1 VPSGAQP
8 FSGAAHER
16 VALVADEGS
25 FEEWD
30 AGIVSDD
37 PLGFSDT
44 KPYRERLAAAQ
55 EATGL
60 GEAVLTGQALLDGR
74 PLVVVAGEFGF
85 LGGSIGVATAERV
98 ARAFERALERH
109 LSLVALPASGGS
121 RMQEGALAVVGM
133 AKLAAAAG
141 RLRAAGLPYVVCL
154 THPTT
159 GGVLASWG
167 SLGTVMF
174 ALPDALVGFAGPRV
188 VELLTGRA
196 LSARVQ
202 RSETLLAQGLVDEV
216 VPPASLRAAVAR
228 VLAVTAPAVG
238 RAAPAGP
245 ASETSAVGNEGE
257 GAGAVARSV
266 PTAAGPSVVTGPPAT
281 VGPPVVPDPHGAVDG
296 PGATDA
302 PSLANPAA
310 AAVRA
315 DPLRRL
321 PLDARPPTAA
331 PVEEGRVER
340 RDAWASLKH
349 VRDRR
354 RPGAGAVL
362 DALAADVTV
371 LRGARDGHPD
381 DPACFA
387 ALTRLAGFP
396 VVVVTQR
403 RRGDGTPAVMNATG
417 YRKARRA
424 MALAAELRLPLVTI
438 VDTPG
443 AELSE
448 EAERGGLAGEIAG
461 CLADMAAL
469 PVPTLAVLLGE
480 GGSGGALA
488 LLAADRVLV
497 AEHASLGVI
506 APEGASAI
514 LYRDVDHAAEL
525 AATQGGASWHLTE
538 AGIADALIPEPR
550 PAHEEPDAFVAR
562 LGAALA
568 TELSSLTAADPSA
581 RLVARHR
588 RWRSIGRPA

>member
-1 VPSGAQP
+1 MRPAPVYDPRVTSGVQP
-8 FSGAAHER
+8 FSATARER
-16 VALVADEGS
+16 VALVADAGS

-30 AGIVSDD
+30 ADVVSDD

-44 KPYRERLAAAQ
+44 KPYTQRLAAAR

-60 GEAVLTGQALLDGR
+60 GEAVLTGRATLSGR

-98 ARAFERALERH
+98 ARAFERALAER
-109 LSLVALPASGGS
+109 LPLVALPASGGS
-121 RMQEGALAVVGM
+121 RMQEGTLAVVGM

-141 RLRAAGLPYVVCL
+141 LLRAAGLPYVVCL

-159 GGVLASWG
+159 GGVFASWG
-167 SLGTVMF
+167 SLGTVTF
-174 ALPDALVGFAGPRV
+174 ALPGALLGFAGPRV
-188 VELLTGRA
+188 VELMTGRA
-196 LSARVQ
+196 LPTRVQ
-202 RSETLLAQGLVDEV
+202 RSETLLAQGLIDAV
-216 VPPASLRAAVAR
+216 VEPDALRAAVAR
-228 VLAVTAPAVG
+228 VLAVAAPDASRSAPAS
-238 RAAPAGP
+238 AASA
-245 ASETSAVGNEGE
+245 ASGGNEGE
-257 GAGAVARSV
+257 GAPV
-266 PTAAGPSVVTGPPAT
+266 PA
-281 VGPPVVPDPHGAVDG
+281 
-296 PGATDA
+296 
-302 PSLANPAA
+302 
-310 AAVRA
+310 
-315 DPLRRL
+315 
-321 PLDARPPTAA
+321 
-331 PVEEGRVER
+331 ER
-340 RDAWASLKH
+340 HDAWASLQH

-362 DALAADVTV
+362 DTLATDVTV
-371 LRGARDGHPD
+371 LRGARNGHRD

-387 ALTRLAGFP
+387 ALARVDDFP
-396 VVVVTQR
+396 AVVIAQC
-403 RRGDGTPAVMNATG
+403 RRGDGTPAVMNASG

-424 MALAAELRLPLVTI
+424 MALSAELRLPLVTI
-438 VDTPG
+438 VDTSG

-448 EAERGGLAGEIAG
+448 DAERGGLAGEIAG

-488 LLAADRVLV
+488 LLAADRVLA

-525 AATQGGASWHLTE
+525 AATQGGASWHLRE

-562 LGAALA
+562 VGDTLSAALA
-568 TELSSLTAADPSA
+568 SLSALEPDRRLTE
-581 RLVARHR
+581 RHR
-588 RWRSIGRPA
+588 RWRSIGLS